1 MSTATTTNFT
11 GLLDSKLKQE
21 AETLFNELG
30 MTLSGAVNV
39 FLRQSVRVQGIPFEI
54 RKEQLNK
61 TSLAAMKEAVALA
74 NDPKTKTYASV
85 SEMMRDTEE

>member
-1 MSTATTTNFT
+1 MPSVPTTNFT
-11 GLLDSKLKQE
+11 VRLDSKLKQD

-39 FLRQSVRVQGIPFEI
+39 FLRQAVRVQGIPFEI
-54 RKEQLNK
+54 RKEQPNR
-61 TSLAAMKEAVALA
+61 TTLAAMKEAIALA